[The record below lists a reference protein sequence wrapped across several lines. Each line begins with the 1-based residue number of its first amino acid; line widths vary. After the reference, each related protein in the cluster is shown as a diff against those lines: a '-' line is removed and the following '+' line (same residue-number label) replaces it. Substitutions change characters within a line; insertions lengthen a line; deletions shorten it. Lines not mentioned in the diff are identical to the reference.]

1 MLSIQKS
8 EKHGFQL
15 LLSTWFFEEH
25 LTTLQLD
32 SGPQILNLLFLL
44 FWSQSSNIESNKKRV
59 NKKLYGE
66 YDFWFLN
73 YLDGLKNTVYK
84 SLPSQ

>member
-73 YLDGLKNTVYK
+73 YLEGLKNTVYK

>member
-15 LLSTWFFEEH
+15 LVSTWFFEEH